1 MNPIKT
7 AIKRI
12 FKFVTPELSPQYKQA
27 QVNVRVIK
35 KQALLK
41 SRSDLGNWQ
50 VLTEISLYQP
60 LSLDPGAACLAQ
72 TYCLWMVIA

>member
-12 FKFVTPELSPQYKQA
+12 FKFVAPKLSPQYKQA
-27 QVNVRVIK
+27 QVNVKVIR

-41 SRSDLGNWQ
+41 SRSDLGN
-50 VLTEISLYQP
+50 
-60 LSLDPGAACLAQ
+60 
-72 TYCLWMVIA
+72 

>member
-12 FKFVTPELSPQYKQA
+12 LNFVTPKLSPQYKQA

-41 SRSDLGNWQ
+41 SRSDLGN
-50 VLTEISLYQP
+50 
-60 LSLDPGAACLAQ
+60 
-72 TYCLWMVIA
+72 